1 MEIHIMLRDLI
12 RSELLNNKLH
22 EITPEVAENLSKE
35 IIETFMWCLY
45 RGERELCISY
55 KKIVDTF
62 LEAYPVLRLLKYVGM
77 RASSESL
84 TSVDK
89 EVLSASLKMVRKY
102 FEALVKGVIT
112 HDGTVPVI
120 VKKDLLL
127 NGRVVPKG
135 ALTLI
140 NIGKALALEAASY
153 VNILI
158 PK

>member
-1 MEIHIMLRDLI
+1 MEIRIMLRDLI

-22 EITPEVAENLSKE
+22 EITPEIAENLSKE

-45 RGERELCISY
+45 HGERELCVSY
-55 KKIVDTF
+55 KKIVDSF

-77 RASSESL
+77 GASSKSL

-89 EVLSASLKMVRKY
+89 EVLSASLQMVRRY
-102 FEALVKGVIT
+102 FEALVRGVIT

-140 NIGKALALEAASY
+140 NIGKALVLEAASY